1 MRALPGNWV
10 RIEFSAR
17 PERAGCA
24 TPADRRAPYGDRV
37 DPALHA
43 FLVELGDHVATEGW
57 DQPPRLFAWSA
68 ATPWVPREFPIDA
81 ADGLDDAL
89 GSIAWDDRVAG
100 CALVLEVL
108 TLPSAT
114 QDELPDDRAA
124 AQRFAADHPDRAELR
139 VVVGVLRDG
148 TRESTVRLRDEFRTD
163 PVLFGA
169 DLATGVARILLA
181 TFAD

>member
-1 MRALPGNWV
+1 
-10 RIEFSAR
+10 
-17 PERAGCA
+17 
-24 TPADRRAPYGDRV
+24 V
-37 DPALHA
+37 DSALHT
-43 FLVELGDHVATEGW
+43 FLVELGARVATDGW
-57 DQPPRLFAWSA
+57 DQPPRLFALVAPAGVSSPVM
-68 ATPWVPREFPIDA
+68 PWVAHETPFDA

-89 GSIAWDDRVAG
+89 ERIRWDDAVAG

-108 TLPSAT
+108 TLPST
-114 QDELPDDRAA
+114 TETDLPEDRVA

-148 TRESTVRLRDEFRTD
+148 TRDSTVRLRDEFRSD